1 MKNQNK
7 KIQELITASR
17 SEIAE
22 EIVNLQYAKNPEAWE
37 KYGPAGKKLSIRD
50 AGYHLPFL
58 TEAIVSEDDSIF
70 REYVTWVK
78 KLFTGL
84 NLPQDTMKV
93 TLECT
98 REVLQHYLS
107 EEMAKTTNHFIESG
121 LEQLK
126 KEVTDDKPFIN
137 KADYLGEAAYQYI
150 NALLNGDR
158 MQAGEI
164 IMQTVESGKPV
175 RDIYIHIFQ
184 KSQYEVGRLW
194 LSNKITVAKE
204 HFCSAATQQIM
215 SQLYPYI
222 FTTDRIGKTFVA
234 ACIGGELHEI
244 GIRMVADFFEME
256 GWDTYYLGANS
267 PTSSIVQAIE
277 DKNANLLGLSVAMP
291 YHRNLLREAIDEIR
305 QETNNKIKI
314 MVGGNA
320 MNTHDDAWRNF
331 RADAYAPDAIKA
343 IEIAKQLL
351 N

>member
-1 MKNQNK
+1 
-7 KIQELITASR
+7 
-17 SEIAE
+17 
-22 EIVNLQYAKNPEAWE
+22 
-37 KYGPAGKKLSIRD
+37 
-50 AGYHLPFL
+50 
-58 TEAIVSEDDSIF
+58 
-70 REYVTWVK
+70 
-78 KLFTGL
+78 
-84 NLPQDTMKV
+84 
-93 TLECT
+93 
-98 REVLQHYLS
+98 
-107 EEMAKTTNHFIESG
+107 
-121 LEQLK
+121 
-126 KEVTDDKPFIN
+126 
-137 KADYLGEAAYQYI
+137 
-150 NALLNGDR
+150 
-158 MQAGEI
+158 
-164 IMQTVESGKPV
+164 
-175 RDIYIHIFQ
+175 
-184 KSQYEVGRLW
+184 
-194 LSNKITVAKE
+194 
-204 HFCSAATQQIM
+204 M

-305 QETNNKIKI
+305 QKTNNKIKI